1 VKKRPSV
8 SITPQWLSSAIAAC
22 LFCLSLAVYVSHM
35 APSVVPGDPGEYQL
49 IATQW
54 GIGHPPGYG
63 FFALLGNLFTRLVF
77 WGSPAWRVNLLS
89 AVCGAMM
96 VALAYGIGRMLQ
108 PRELPALSLAAQA
121 PPIFGAAVLATGL
134 DVWQH
139 AIHANA
145 HVVTAWLA
153 SWALFCLVR
162 WWRTENNRWLY
173 AFCLIAGL
181 SPVQHPLLVFAF
193 PAYGLFVL
201 VVRPHILKEWR
212 TILTMFGFA
221 ALGLCAYLYYPIRC
235 ALGAPPAPGP
245 SDMDTWAGFVRIVT
259 AQGLRVNLGGFSVRD
274 VLLRLWDVRV
284 PLGLQ
289 YAWPTL
295 LLAAGGAISLWVR
308 RWRPA
313 LVLTGYVACIVFV
326 TVNVLQDAMAYL
338 LGPVVA
344 VGVFAGVGLAEAL
357 SAVRRWRAVPLVLV
371 ALSAIVPLWSL
382 VVNWQRM
389 DLSRFRGADEW
400 LDQMEERFG
409 GQGQRAVVLAE
420 WEKMTPLYYYAALDG
435 RYERLEPDPS
445 GYEMWAADA
454 SDLRFVPVSA
464 VSPTPFRDAASV
476 FVSAAP
482 TYLTSYRPYVA
493 DTYRLLPS
501 GGLWQVLAAWP
512 RDLPEEA
519 TSVSVNA
526 EDRFEIV
533 GWRLNQSSVVRPGDV
548 LQLDL
553 YMRILEAQDPEQ
565 PQTYLPWVQLGE
577 TVYRFTMNE
586 RFGTPWWQPGEIV
599 VERFELP
606 VPWYTSSG
614 IYPLQV
620 GVEWVNQGRQLALN
634 GGETLVKLTEVSV
647 PKTIRAA
654 YPSQDLLDDA
664 LGNLRGEILLRKARV
679 NSRRVSQA
687 GEAIALT
694 PGKTLHVLLEWES
707 LVPIEENYKVFV
719 QLLDTSL
726 QVRAQGDDKAPLRG
740 SAPTLLWF
748 PRWRRDMRFADTY
761 ELQVPADLPP
771 GHYPLVVGMYGFST
785 FKRTQTVSPDGDMA
799 GDWITVA
806 HLEVR

>member
-1 VKKRPSV
+1 MKKRLPISV
-8 SITPQWLSSAIAAC
+8 SPRWLSPAIAAC
-22 LFCLSLAVYVSHM
+22 LFCLSLAVYVRHM
-35 APSVVPGDPGEYQL
+35 APSVVPGDPGEYQV

-63 FFALLGNLFTRLVF
+63 FYALFGNLFTRLVF

-96 VALAYGIGRMLQ
+96 VALAYGIGWMLQ
-108 PRELPALSLAAQA
+108 PRELPAVSLAAQA
-121 PPIFGAAVLATGL
+121 PPILGAAVLATGL

-145 HVVTAWLA
+145 HIVTAWLA
-153 SWALFCLVR
+153 TCALFCLVR
-162 WWRTENNRWLY
+162 WWRTESDRWLY

-201 VVRPHILKEWR
+201 VVRPRILREGR
-212 TILTMFGFA
+212 TIAAMFGFA

-245 SDMDTWAGFVRIVT
+245 SDMHTWAGFVRIVT
-259 AQGLRVNLGGFSVRD
+259 AQGLRVNLGGFSVWD

-289 YAWPTL
+289 YTWPTL
-295 LLAAGGAISLWVR
+295 LLAVAGAASLWAR

-313 LVLTGYVACIVFV
+313 LLLTGYVACIVFV

-344 VGVFAGVGLAEAL
+344 VGVFAGVGLAAAM
-357 SAVRRWRAVPLVLV
+357 SAVKRWRGVPLLLVVL
-371 ALSAIVPLWSL
+371 AAILPIWSL
-382 VVNWQRM
+382 VVNVRRM
-389 DLSRFRGADEW
+389 DLSQFRAADEW
-400 LDQMEERFG
+400 LAQMEARFG
-409 GQGQRAVVLAE
+409 GQGQGAVVLAE

-445 GYEMWAADA
+445 GREMWAADE

-464 VSPTPFRDAASV
+464 VSPTPFRDAASA
-476 FVSAAP
+476 FVSTAP
-482 TYLTSYRPYVA
+482 TYLTSYRPHVA
-493 DTYRLLPS
+493 DTYRLLPT
-501 GGLWQVLAAWP
+501 GNLWQVLPAWP
-512 RDLPEEA
+512 RELPGEA
-519 TSVSVNA
+519 IPIAVNA

-533 GWRLNQSSVVRPGDV
+533 GWHLDQSLV
-548 LQLDL
+548 LHGQVLLLDL
-553 YMRILEAQDPEQ
+553 YMRLPEAPDPEQ
-565 PQTYLPWVQLGE
+565 PQFYLPWAQLGE

-606 VPWYTSSG
+606 VPWHMSSG
-614 IYPLQV
+614 EYPLQV
-620 GVEWVNQGRQLALN
+620 GVEWSNGGRELTLN
-634 GGETLVKLTEVSV
+634 EGETLVELTEVSV
-647 PKTIRAA
+647 LNTVRA
-654 YPSQDLLDDA
+654 YPSEELLNGA
-664 LGNLRGEILLRKARV
+664 LGNLRGEVLVRKAKV
-679 NSRRVSQA
+679 NGRRVSQA
-687 GEAIALT
+687 GETIALT

-748 PRWRRDMRFADTY
+748 PRWRQGMRFADQY

-785 FKRTQTVSPDGDMA
+785 FKRAQTVSPDGDMA
-799 GDWITVA
+799 GDWVTVA